1 MMSALDPAVPPP
13 EIVRVAIERIMAS
26 SKFRA
31 SERNR
36 RFLRYIVDEA
46 LAGRADRIKG
56 YSIGV
61 AVFDRDATF
70 DPQLDP
76 IVRIEAS
83 RLRRSLDYY
92 YVAGGKD
99 DEICVT
105 IPKGSYVPVFTTK
118 DATSQSADNPPM
130 SSQGQTLDAAV
141 QIDAPAVS
149 TPQIQY
155 PWQGPDRMR
164 LWLGVC
170 GIMLLAA
177 VLVPGFLWR
186 MDALPWRTAETGTVR
201 PYGPAVVVT
210 LLQEGD
216 SEAMRLHLG
225 PGLTREIIAALTRYR
240 ELQVFGTDTSLT
252 ATGEN
257 RAEALAQRLSA
268 DYVLSGT
275 VSTTSDRIRLLVSLI
290 DGRSGRHL
298 WSHPYESPFVP
309 ARIVDTR
316 AEIAQ
321 QVVDSLARPYGVI
334 YDDKIAGLTTKAP
347 ERFSSYECLL
357 LFYAYWRR
365 TGSSVDPA
373 TRDCLERATA
383 ENPDYADARAALA
396 LVYADIVR
404 FGIQT
409 DPLPFD
415 PLERALELAQ
425 NAVTLSPDAP
435 LGYQALHLVFWLR
448 RDIEQSFAA
457 ARAGLARD
465 PNNPELLA
473 DLGGRLCLRG
483 QFAEGLP
490 LLTEAFSRNPG
501 QSTFYRLGFFVAD
514 YMDRRYQD
522 ALDEA
527 LKIDLPDNRFTQI
540 ARATAYAQLG
550 RSEEAAAAIKLL
562 LKADPGYG
570 ERVVA
575 DLQARN
581 VAPEIIR
588 ALVEGLRKAGLAIPK
603 AGT

>member
-1 MMSALDPAVPPP
+1 MTPDPGFPPADL
-13 EIVRVAIERIMAS
+13 VRTTVDHILAS
-26 SKFRA
+26 SNFSA

-36 RFLRYIVDEA
+36 RFLRYIVDET
-46 LAGRADRIKG
+46 LDGRADRIKG
-56 YSIGV
+56 YSVGV
-61 AVFDRDATF
+61 AVFDRDTSF

-99 DEICVT
+99 DEICIT
-105 IPKGSYVPVFTTK
+105 IPKGSYVPVFTAK
-118 DATSQSADNPPM
+118 DATSQPADTSSM
-130 SSQGQTLDAAV
+130 SSPGQTLDAAV
-141 QIDAPAVS
+141 QTDAPAGS
-149 TPQIQY
+149 THQIQY
-155 PWQGPDRMR
+155 PSPRPDRMR
-164 LWLGVC
+164 LWLGVF
-170 GIMLLAA
+170 GTALLAA
-177 VLVPGFLWR
+177 LLVPGLLWR
-186 MDALPWRTAETGTVR
+186 MGALPWLITGTETAR
-201 PYGPAVVVT
+201 PHGPAVVVT
-210 LLQEGD
+210 LLQESD
-216 SEAMRLHLG
+216 AEAMRLHLG

-240 ELQVFGTDTSLT
+240 DLYVFGADTSLT

-257 RAEALAQRLSA
+257 RAEVLAQRLSA

-275 VSTTSDRIRLLVSLI
+275 ISTTPDRIRLLVSLI
-290 DGRSGRHL
+290 DGRTGRHL
-298 WSHPYESPFVP
+298 WSHPFESPFVP
-309 ARIVDTR
+309 AQIVDTR

-321 QVVDSLARPYGVI
+321 RVVDSLARPYGVI
-334 YDDKIAGLTTKAP
+334 YEDKLAALTTKSP

-357 LFYAYWRR
+357 LFYADWRR
-365 TGSSVDPA
+365 TGSSAGPA

-383 ENPDYADARAALA
+383 EDPAYADAWAALA
-396 LVYADIVR
+396 LVYADIAR
-404 FGIQT
+404 FGVPS

-425 NAVTLSPDAP
+425 RAVTLSPDAP
-435 LGYQALHLVFWLR
+435 LGYQALHLAFWLR
-448 RDIEQSFAA
+448 RDVEQSFAA
-457 ARAGLARD
+457 ARAGLARA

-483 QFAEGLP
+483 EFAEGLP
-490 LLTEAFSRNPG
+490 LLTEAFFRNPG
-501 QSTFYRLGFFVAD
+501 QSSFYRLGFFVAD
-514 YMDRRYQD
+514 YMGGRYQD

-527 LKIDLPDNRFTQI
+527 LKIDLPENRFTQI

-550 RSEEAAAAIKLL
+550 RSEEAAAAIRLL

-588 ALVEGLRKAGLAIPK
+588 ALVEGLRKAGLDIPK

>member
-1 MMSALDPAVPPP
+1 MMPACESAAPP
-13 EIVRVAIERIMAS
+13 EEVVRGEVERILAS
-26 SKFRA
+26 TSFSA

-36 RFLRYIVDEA
+36 RFLRYIVDET

-56 YSIGV
+56 YSVGV
-61 AVFDRDATF
+61 AVFDRDTSF

-92 YVAGGKD
+92 YVTDGKD
-99 DEICVT
+99 DRICIT
-105 IPKGSYVPVFTTK
+105 IPKGSYVPAFTSK
-118 DATSQSADNPPM
+118 DTAGQLADDPPLSAPSPA
-130 SSQGQTLDAAV
+130 SDAAV
-141 QIDAPAVS
+141 GSDAPAAI
-149 TPQIQY
+149 TPEIQP
-155 PWQGPDRMR
+155 PWHRPGRMQ
-164 LWLGVC
+164 LWLGA
-170 GIMLLAA
+170 IAAALLLAI
-177 VLVPGFLWR
+177 LLWR
-186 MDALPWRTAETGTVR
+186 LDALPGPTARTGTAR
-201 PYGPAVVVT
+201 PQGPAVVVT

-216 SEAMRLHLG
+216 DEAMRLHLG

-240 ELQVFGTDTSLT
+240 ELYVFGADTSLT

-257 RAEALAQRLSA
+257 RALAQRLAA

-290 DGRSGRHL
+290 DGRTGRHL
-298 WSHPYESPFVP
+298 WSHPFESPYVP

-321 QVVDSLARPYGVI
+321 RVVDSLARPYGVI
-334 YDDKIAGLTTKAP
+334 YDDRIAGLTSKAP

-365 TGSSVDPA
+365 TGSTVDPS
-373 TRDCLERATA
+373 TRDCLERAIA
-383 ENPDYADARAALA
+383 EDPDYADAQAALA
-396 LVYADIVR
+396 LVHADIVR
-404 FGIQT
+404 FGLQT
-409 DPLPFD
+409 DPPPFD

-425 NAVTLSPDAP
+425 RAVTLSPDAP

-448 RDIEQSFAA
+448 RDVEQSFAA
-457 ARAGLARD
+457 ARAGLARN
-465 PNNPELLA
+465 PSNPELLA

-490 LLTEAFSRNPG
+490 LLAESFSRNPG
-501 QSTFYRLGFFVAD
+501 QSSFYRLGFFVAA
-514 YMDRRYQD
+514 YMGGRYQD

-550 RSEEAAAAIKLL
+550 RSQEAAAAIRLL
-562 LKADPGYG
+562 LKADPDYG
-570 ERVVA
+570 DRVVA

-581 VAPEIIR
+581 VAPDIIR
-588 ALVEGLRKAGLAIPK
+588 ALVTGLRKAGLNIPK

>member
-1 MMSALDPAVPPP
+1 MMSAPDPAVPPT
-13 EIVRVAIERIMAS
+13 EIVRGAVERILAS
-26 SKFRA
+26 SNFRA
-31 SERNR
+31 SERHR
-36 RFLRYIVDEA
+36 RFLRYIVDET

-56 YSIGV
+56 YSVGV
-61 AVFDRDATF
+61 AVFDREESF
-70 DPQLDP
+70 DSQLDP
-76 IVRIEAS
+76 IVRIGAS
-83 RLRRSLDYY
+83 QLRRSLDYY

-99 DEICVT
+99 DEIRIT
-105 IPKGSYVPVFTTK
+105 IPRGSYVPVFTTK
-118 DATSQSADNPPM
+118 DTTSQPADTPPA
-130 SSQGQTLDAAV
+130 SSPGQALDGAV
-141 QIDAPAVS
+141 QITAPAGS
-149 TPQIQY
+149 TPEVHY
-155 PWQGPDRMR
+155 PSRRPGPIH
-164 LWLGVC
+164 LWLGVF
-170 GIMLLAA
+170 GAALLAA
-177 VLVPGFLWR
+177 ILVPGFLWR
-186 MDALPWRTAETGTVR
+186 MGALPSLTAQTETAR
-201 PYGPAVVVT
+201 QHGPAVVVT

-216 SEAMRLHLG
+216 AEAMRLHLG
-225 PGLTREIIAALTRYR
+225 PGLTREIIAALTHYR

-257 RAEALAQRLSA
+257 HAEALAQRLSA
-268 DYVLSGT
+268 EYVLSGT
-275 VSTTSDRIRLLVSLI
+275 VSTTPDRIRLLVSLI
-290 DGRSGRHL
+290 DGRTGRHL
-298 WSHPYESPFVP
+298 WSHPFESPFVP

-321 QVVDSLARPYGVI
+321 RVVDTLARPYGVI
-334 YDDKIAGLTTKAP
+334 YEDKIAGLTTRAP

-365 TGSSVDPA
+365 TGSSIGPS
-373 TRDCLERATA
+373 TRDCLERAIV
-383 ENPDYADARAALA
+383 EDPDYADAWAALA

-404 FGIQT
+404 FGVQT

-425 NAVTLSPDAP
+425 RAVTLSPDTP

-448 RDIEQSFAA
+448 RDVEQSFAA
-457 ARAGLARD
+457 ARAGLAQA

-490 LLTEAFSRNPG
+490 LLTESFSRNPG
-501 QSTFYRLGFFVAD
+501 QSTFYRLGFFVAY
-514 YMDRRYQD
+514 YMDRQYQA
-522 ALDEA
+522 ALNEA

-540 ARATAYAQLG
+540 ARATAYAELG
-550 RSEEAAAAIKLL
+550 RNDEATAAIKLL
-562 LKADPGYG
+562 LKIDPGYG
-570 ERVVA
+570 EYVVA

>member
-1 MMSALDPAVPPP
+1 MMPALEAAVPPE
-13 EIVRVAIERIMAS
+13 EIVRGEVERILAS
-26 SKFRA
+26 TSFSA

-36 RFLRYIVDEA
+36 RFLRYIVDET

-56 YSIGV
+56 YSVGV
-61 AVFDRDATF
+61 TVFDRDTAF

-92 YVAGGKD
+92 YVTDGKD
-99 DEICVT
+99 DEICIS
-105 IPKGSYVPVFTTK
+105 IPKGSYVPAFTTK
-118 DATSQSADNPPM
+118 DATGQPAYDPPLLAP
-130 SSQGQTLDAAV
+130 SPAPDAAV
-141 QIDAPAVS
+141 RIDAPAAI
-149 TPQIQY
+149 TPAVEP
-155 PWQGPDRMR
+155 PWRMPGR
-164 LWLGVC
+164 TQLWLGA
-170 GIMLLAA
+170 IAAALLLA
-177 VLVPGFLWR
+177 VLLWR
-186 MDALPWRTAETGTVR
+186 LDALPGLTAGSASR
-201 PYGPAVVVT
+201 LQGPAVVVT

-216 SEAMRLHLG
+216 DEAMRLHLG

-240 ELQVFGTDTSLT
+240 ELYVFGADTSLT

-290 DGRSGRHL
+290 DGRTGRHL
-298 WSHPYESPFVP
+298 WSHPFESPYVP

-321 QVVDSLARPYGVI
+321 RVVDSLARPYGVI
-334 YDDKIAGLTTKAP
+334 YDDRIAGLATKAP

-357 LFYAYWRR
+357 LFYADWRR
-365 TGSSVDPA
+365 TGSAVGPS
-373 TRDCLERATA
+373 TRDCLERAVA
-383 ENPDYADARAALA
+383 DDPDYADGRAALA
-396 LVYADIVR
+396 LVYADVVR
-404 FGIQT
+404 FGLQT

-425 NAVTLSPDAP
+425 RAVTLSPDAP

-448 RDIEQSFAA
+448 RDVEQSFAA

-483 QFAEGLP
+483 EFAEGLP
-490 LLTEAFSRNPG
+490 LLAESFSRNPG
-501 QSTFYRLGFFVAD
+501 QSSFYRLGFFVAA
-514 YMDRRYQD
+514 YMGGRYQD

-527 LKIDLPDNRFTQI
+527 LKIDLPGNRFTQI

-550 RSEEAAAAIKLL
+550 RSEEAAAAIRLL
-562 LKADPGYG
+562 LKADPDYG
-570 ERVVA
+570 DRVVA

-581 VAPEIIR
+581 VAPDIIR
-588 ALVEGLRKAGLAIPK
+588 ALVDGLLKAGLDIPK

>member
-1 MMSALDPAVPPP
+1 MTPDPAFPPADL
-13 EIVRVAIERIMAS
+13 VRATVEHILAS
-26 SKFRA
+26 PNFSA

-36 RFLRYIVDEA
+36 RFLRYIVDET
-46 LAGRADRIKG
+46 LDGRADRIKG
-56 YSIGV
+56 YSVGV
-61 AVFDRDATF
+61 AVFDRDTSF

-92 YVAGGKD
+92 YVTDGKD
-99 DEICVT
+99 DEICIS

-118 DATSQSADNPPM
+118 DATPQPADHPPA
-130 SSQGQTLDAAV
+130 SSPGQALDPVV
-141 QIDAPAVS
+141 QTDAPAAS
-149 TPQIQY
+149 TPEIQ
-155 PWQGPDRMR
+155 PSSRRPG
-164 LWLGVC
+164 LWLGVF
-170 GIMLLAA
+170 GIALLAA
-177 VLVPGFLWR
+177 LLVPG
-186 MDALPWRTAETGTVR
+186 LPWRMGAIPWPTTETGTSR
-201 PYGPAVVVT
+201 PHGPVVVVT

-216 SEAMRLHLG
+216 DEAMRLHLG

-257 RAEALAQRLSA
+257 RAEVLAQRLSA

-275 VSTTSDRIRLLVSLI
+275 VSTTSDRIRLLISLI
-290 DGRSGRHL
+290 DGPTGRYL
-298 WSHPYESPFVP
+298 WSHPFESLFVP

-321 QVVDSLARPYGVI
+321 RVVGSLARPYGVI
-334 YDDKIAGLTTKAP
+334 YDDKLAGLTTKAP
-347 ERFSSYECLL
+347 ERFSSYECVL

-365 TGSSVDPA
+365 TGSSVGPS
-373 TRDCLERATA
+373 TRDCLERAVVDD
-383 ENPDYADARAALA
+383 PDYADAWAALA

-404 FGIQT
+404 FGLQA

-425 NAVTLSPDAP
+425 NAVNLSPDAP

-448 RDIEQSFAA
+448 RDVEQSFTA

-483 QFAEGLP
+483 EFAEGLS
-490 LLTEAFSRNPG
+490 LLAESFSRNPG
-501 QSTFYRLGFFVAD
+501 QPTFYRLGFFVAA
-514 YMDRRYQD
+514 YMGGRYRD

-527 LKIDLPDNRFTQI
+527 LKIDLPNNRFTQI

-562 LKADPGYG
+562 LKADPTYG
-570 ERVVA
+570 DRVVA

-581 VAPEIIR
+581 VAPEIIQ
-588 ALVEGLRKAGLAIPK
+588 ALVDGLRKAGLNIPK

>member
-1 MMSALDPAVPPP
+1 MSAPHPAVPPA
-13 EIVRVAIERIMAS
+13 EIVRGAVERILNS
-26 SKFRA
+26 SNFSA

-36 RFLRYIVDEA
+36 RFLRYIVDET
-46 LAGRADRIKG
+46 LDGRADRIKG
-56 YSIGV
+56 YSVGV
-61 AVFDRDATF
+61 AVFNRDTSF

-99 DEICVT
+99 DEICIT
-105 IPKGSYVPVFTTK
+105 IPKGSYVPVFTTR
-118 DATSQSADNPPM
+118 DATSPPADDPPI
-130 SSQGQTLDAAV
+130 SSPGLVLDAAV
-141 QIDAPAVS
+141 QIDAPAGS
-149 TPQIQY
+149 TPQVRY
-155 PWQGPDRMR
+155 PWRGPDGMR
-164 LWLGVC
+164 LWLGVL
-170 GIMLLAA
+170 GTALLAA
-177 VLVPGFLWR
+177 LLVPGLLWR
-186 MDALPWRTAETGTVR
+186 MGALPGLTAETETAR
-201 PYGPAVVVT
+201 PHGPAVVVT

-216 SEAMRLHLG
+216 AEAMRLHLG

-240 ELQVFGTDTSLT
+240 ELDVFGTDTSLT

-257 RAEALAQRLSA
+257 RAEALAQRLFA

-275 VSTTSDRIRLLVSLI
+275 VSTTPDRIRLLVSLI
-290 DGRSGRHL
+290 DGRTGRHL
-298 WSHPYESPFVP
+298 WSHPYESPFIP

-316 AEIAQ
+316 VEIAQ
-321 QVVDSLARPYGVI
+321 RVVDSLARPYGVI
-334 YDDKIAGLTTKAP
+334 YDDKLAGLTAKSP

-365 TGSSVDPA
+365 TGSSAGPA
-373 TRDCLERATA
+373 TRDCLERVTIDDP
-383 ENPDYADARAALA
+383 NYADAWAALA

-404 FGIQT
+404 FNVQT

-415 PLERALELAQ
+415 PLDRALELAQ
-425 NAVTLSPDAP
+425 RAVTLSPDAP

-448 RDIEQSFAA
+448 QDVEQSFAA

-483 QFAEGLP
+483 EFAEGLP

-501 QSTFYRLGFFVAD
+501 QSTFYRLGFFVAN

-527 LKIDLPDNRFTQI
+527 LKIDLPENRFTQI

-550 RSEEAAAAIKLL
+550 RSEEAAAAIKVL

-588 ALVEGLRKAGLAIPK
+588 ALVDGLRKAGLGIPR